1 MAAMDMDVVKELHRS
16 INEGDESKI
25 CKLYRELMTSD
36 CLPSLEEVD
45 QAVGNNFFYTLYAEI
60 WYRHPGSS
68 SIPTFPQRLASWHK
82 YRCLFQ
88 DWSVHHVLLLLER
101 LAELFPKLEEKDVA
115 GELMRAA
122 AAGGCCDSEH
132 VSIAMGYFSKV
143 ALLRV
148 HCLLGNYQTGLDCMR
163 PMDITQRGFYTRH
176 IATHI
181 TTIYHYGFAN
191 FMSGSY
197 VEAIREFN
205 EILKTEQQQPQQ
217 NEQRILDKMRDL
229 LAVCLSLCPEVQL
242 ELVDERLGYQLMKNH
257 GENIVRMQS
266 CDDADAKAVFKELLS
281 HAWPRFTTSF
291 APSSGD
297 PREFFSME
305 ELEELVPEGEDG
317 EFLAIVFPD
326 FFGPSAPS
334 YVSPL
339 ANYEELDAVI
349 ENMLKSKRS
358 KPTSTT
364 EPYESDARTTINL
377 NDDFDEFEQPQEL
390 PQPKDRDRSKA
401 AARARGTSSSMPSD
415 GPSKLDE
422 FDNRLNKLLS
432 IMEKEQELKMEK
444 QIQKDMGFLAKDFSH
459 LAEEDRVILEARKA
473 QIRAKY
479 I

>member
-1 MAAMDMDVVKELHRS
+1 MAAMDVVLA
-16 INEGDESKI
+16 
-25 CKLYRELMTSD
+25 LYRSTNERDENMMCTLYRALMMSD
-36 CLPSLEEVD
+36 RLPSLEDVK
-45 QAVGNNFFYTLYAEI
+45 QVVGNSIFYALYAEI
-60 WYRHPGSS
+60 WYRHPAGSS
-68 SIPTFPQRLASWHK
+68 SIPTFPQRLASWYN
-82 YRCLFQ
+82 YRCLFEVVIPILSDSRFPYQ
-88 DWSVHHVLLLLER
+88 WLWDMVDEFVNQFQSFSELRAKDPTKLKEYYEDWSVHYVLLLLER
-101 LAELFPKLEEKDVA
+101 LAELFPKLEVKDVA

-122 AAGGCCDSEH
+122 AAAGGGCCDSEH

-191 FMSGSY
+191 FMSGSH

-205 EILKTEQQQPQQ
+205 EILKTEQQQQPQQ

-305 ELEELVPEGEDG
+305 ELEELVPEGEDE

-326 FFGPSAPS
+326 FFGPSDPS

-339 ANYEELDAVI
+339 ANYEEVQIFCSNESVWLI
-349 ENMLKSKRS
+349 WLLFSK
-358 KPTSTT
+358 
-364 EPYESDARTTINL
+364 
-377 NDDFDEFEQPQEL
+377 
-390 PQPKDRDRSKA
+390 
-401 AARARGTSSSMPSD
+401 
-415 GPSKLDE
+415 
-422 FDNRLNKLLS
+422 
-432 IMEKEQELKMEK
+432 KMGHFYFK
-444 QIQKDMGFLAKDFSH
+444 NTNTL
-459 LAEEDRVILEARKA
+459 ILRN
-473 QIRAKY
+473 I
-479 I
+479 

>member
-16 INEGDESKI
+16 INEGDENKM
-25 CKLYRELMTSD
+25 CTLYRELMTSD

-68 SIPTFPQRLASWHK
+68 SIPTFPQRLASWHN
-82 YRCLFQ
+82 YRCLFEDVIPILSDSRFPYQWLWDMVDEFVNQFQSFSELRAKDPTKLKEYYEVRQAGIIMHMCVVILMFYFGQ
-88 DWSVHHVLLLLER
+88 DWSVHYVLLLLER

-115 GELMRAA
+115 GEPMRAASA

-163 PMDITQRGFYTRH
+163 PMDITQRRFYTRH

-205 EILKTEQQQPQQ
+205 EILKTEQQQQPQQ
-217 NEQRILDKMRDL
+217 KEQRMLDKMRDL

-257 GENIVRMQS
+257 GENIIRMQS

-317 EFLAIVFPD
+317 EFLAIVFPH

-339 ANYEELDAVI
+339 ANYEEVQIFCSNESVWLI
-349 ENMLKSKRS
+349 WLLFSK
-358 KPTSTT
+358 K
-364 EPYESDARTTINL
+364 
-377 NDDFDEFEQPQEL
+377 
-390 PQPKDRDRSKA
+390 
-401 AARARGTSSSMPSD
+401 M
-415 GPSKLDE
+415 GP
-422 FDNRLNKLLS
+422 
-432 IMEKEQELKMEK
+432 
-444 QIQKDMGFLAKDFSH
+444 FLF
-459 LAEEDRVILEARKA
+459 
-473 QIRAKY
+473 
-479 I
+479 

>member
-68 SIPTFPQRLASWHK
+68 SIPTFPQRLASWYN
-82 YRCLFQ
+82 YRCLFEDLIPWISDARFPYQ
-88 DWSVHHVLLLLER
+88 WLWDMVDEFVNQFQSFSELRAKDPTKLKEYYEDWSVHYVLLLLER

-115 GELMRAA
+115 RELMRAA
-122 AAGGCCDSEH
+122 STAAAGGGCCDSEH

-205 EILKTEQQQPQQ
+205 EILKTKQQQPPQQ
-217 NEQRILDKMRDL
+217 KEQQMLDKMHAL

-257 GENIVRMQS
+257 GENMLRMQS

-281 HAWPRFTTSF
+281 HAWPRFTTPF

-297 PREFFSME
+297 PRQFFSME
-305 ELEELVPEGEDG
+305 ELEELVPEGEG
-317 EFLAIVFPD
+317 EEFLAIAFPD

-339 ANYEELDAVI
+339 AKYEQVQIFCSNESVWLI
-349 ENMLKSKRS
+349 WLLFSK
-358 KPTSTT
+358 KMGHFYFKNTNTL
-364 EPYESDARTTINL
+364 IL
-377 NDDFDEFEQPQEL
+377 IL
-390 PQPKDRDRSKA
+390 I
-401 AARARGTSSSMPSD
+401 
-415 GPSKLDE
+415 
-422 FDNRLNKLLS
+422 LLS
-432 IMEKEQELKMEK
+432 
-444 QIQKDMGFLAKDFSH
+444 H
-459 LAEEDRVILEARKA
+459 
-473 QIRAKY
+473 
-479 I
+479 